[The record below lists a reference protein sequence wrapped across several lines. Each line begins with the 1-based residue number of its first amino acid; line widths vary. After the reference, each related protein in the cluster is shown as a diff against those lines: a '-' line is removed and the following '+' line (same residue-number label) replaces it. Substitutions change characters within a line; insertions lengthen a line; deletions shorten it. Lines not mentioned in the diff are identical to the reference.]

1 MKPEIIFLGTSS
13 AVPTAKRNHTSIY
26 LRYKEENILIDCG
39 EGTQR
44 QLRIAKLNPCK
55 INRILLTHVHGDHVF
70 GLPGLFQTLVLNNYS
85 RKLFIYGPKG
95 TKKLIEDIF
104 RVFVRTKNIQTEI
117 KEVKNEFLNT
127 KDFIIKA
134 YELEHDTPCNG
145 YTFIEKDKIRID
157 KKKLK
162 QLKVPSH
169 PDLSKLLQKKD
180 VIINNKKLQYKK
192 LTYTQKGK
200 KISFIFDTRYC
211 KNAKK
216 LAENSDIA
224 IIESTFSSETKGLE
238 DTAKEYYHLTA
249 AQAAKIAKESRV
261 KKLILTHLSQR
272 YEKNPEKILKEAKKV
287 FPNTILAEDFMKIE
301 I

>member
-85 RKLFIYGPKG
+85 KTLHIYGPVG
-95 TKKLIEDIF
+95 TKKLIDNIF
-104 RVFVRTKNIQTEI
+104 RIFVRTKNIKTEVR
-117 KEVKNEFLNT
+117 EVKDEFLSE

-134 YELEHDTPCNG
+134 YPPEHDTPCNG
-145 YTFIEKDKIRID
+145 YAFIEKDKIRID

-169 PDLSKLLQKKD
+169 LDLSKLLQRID
-180 VIINNKKLQYKK
+180 TIINNKKL
-192 LTYTQKGK
+192 
-200 KISFIFDTRYC
+200 
-211 KNAKK
+211 
-216 LAENSDIA
+216 
-224 IIESTFSSETKGLE
+224 
-238 DTAKEYYHLTA
+238 
-249 AQAAKIAKESRV
+249 
-261 KKLILTHLSQR
+261 
-272 YEKNPEKILKEAKKV
+272 
-287 FPNTILAEDFMKIE
+287 
-301 I
+301 